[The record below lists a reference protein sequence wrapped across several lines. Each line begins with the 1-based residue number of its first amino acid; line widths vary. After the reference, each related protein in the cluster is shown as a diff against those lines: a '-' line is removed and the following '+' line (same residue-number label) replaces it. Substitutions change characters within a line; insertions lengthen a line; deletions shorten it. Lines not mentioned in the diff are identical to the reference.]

1 MLKKTTDLEK
11 RYIPNIQYTPTLE
24 KRMAIHRLYTA
35 LEIALR
41 HSHGPRVANCLGGRI
56 FQYIPP
62 LGSVLFQGCFPYA
75 CASFKTWNSSL
86 YFQQTAESQSCIQ
99 LCKLQRS
106 HRIQNIIRYLLA
118 KIDICLEGKR
128 MKLFSG

>member
-1 MLKKTTDLEK
+1 MPVQSKNFISGWNFDLEVFEIQPTEQGPK
-11 RYIPNIQYTPTLE
+11 VWTTCIKKWHVTRNLANIL
-24 KRMAIHRLYTA
+24 I
-35 LEIALR
+35 
-41 HSHGPRVANCLGGRI
+41 LGGFI

-99 LCKLQRS
+99 LCKLHRS
-106 HRIQNIIRYLLA
+106 HHIQNIIRYLLA